1 MGKSR
6 ALPPPPTP
14 SLNFYVTSPSA
25 TSPHHLPHPVACF
38 RSGASDLGGD
48 MGSTSGPSTYT
59 ELLTVAATEVC
70 VHLARTAS
78 QGRRPHRNMHAMAR
92 RVARTMV
99 SRSGKVFFKGGWEV
113 LGLGSEER
121 LECERGIDSHMHVM
135 NCRVC

>member
-1 MGKSR
+1 
-6 ALPPPPTP
+6 
-14 SLNFYVTSPSA
+14 
-25 TSPHHLPHPVACF
+25 
-38 RSGASDLGGD
+38 

-99 SRSGKVFFKGGWEV
+99 SRSEDVGFGRGWEV
-113 LGLGSEER
+113 LGLGNEER
-121 LECERGIDSHMHVM
+121 LNVQGVLTTRVM
-135 NCRVC
+135 PWIAGRRALR

>member
-1 MGKSR
+1 
-6 ALPPPPTP
+6 
-14 SLNFYVTSPSA
+14 
-25 TSPHHLPHPVACF
+25 
-38 RSGASDLGGD
+38 

-99 SRSGKVFFKGGWEV
+99 SRSEEVGLSGFRKCWGWGTEV
-113 LGLGSEER
+113 LTATCTPWPAGWHALW
-121 LECERGIDSHMHVM
+121 
-135 NCRVC
+135 